1 MCGGVSSLR
10 GAELKRIR
18 RRRRDSVGL
27 FGGLAK
33 LSKFSCGLG
42 FPWPCGSIERGTTSG
57 GQTTL
62 LMPEAS
68 FDYWRP

>member
-1 MCGGVSSLR
+1 VR
-10 GAELKRIR
+10 GSFKSEDSRAEKDSTQEEGQCRVIR
-18 RRRRDSVGL
+18 
-27 FGGLAK
+27 GLAK

-68 FDYWRP
+68 FHYWRP